1 MNTSKVNNHG
11 QGQWQEF
18 LRMLRSAIPR
28 KGLFAAA
35 IILSVL
41 EAAGGLIVPLF
52 TRDLIDQFAASGLD
66 IGVIIWLIAAFFV
79 QAAAGG
85 FSYYFMTYIGEM
97 FVRNIRSRLWNHILK
112 LKVSYFDKHESG
124 ELISRVT
131 QDTNTL
137 KTLVT
142 NHLVSSISGI
152 LSIIGALVILFV
164 IDWKMTLIM
173 LSAVPM
179 SMLILAPLGRLVYKI
194 SLQMQDELAAFS
206 AGLGRVLSDIRLE
219 KSHNAQSVERERGEQ
234 KIASLFRF
242 GMREARIQAFVSPL
256 MTTVIMAVLVVLIGY
271 GGARVSAGDLSAGT
285 LVAVIIYMF
294 QVVVPFSMLAQFFT
308 AFQKAMG
315 ATERIQDLLHIAPEQ
330 STGRVQQNPQNR
342 QKDEHDCKELERQ
355 SKPDFANAL
364 TLSAEWEQ
372 SEDASYQVDWNQPI
386 HFQDVSFGY
395 GQEDEV
401 LRSLNFTIEPG
412 QTVAFV
418 GPSGAGKTTIF
429 SLLERFYETSAGS
442 IMLGEQNIEQIPLH
456 AWREGIGYV
465 LQESPLMSG
474 SIKSNITYGL
484 TRPVTDDEVR
494 KAARLANAAA
504 FIEQLPSGYDTEV
517 GERGIKLSGGQRQ
530 RIAIAR
536 ALMRDP
542 KLLLLDEATSN
553 LDSESEALVQEAL
566 QNLMHGRTTLIIAH
580 RLSTVVDADQIIFLE
595 NGILTGQGTHAQLM
609 DGHALYRKFVHQ
621 QMKQESNFSVYTS

>member
-1 MNTSKVNNHG
+1 
-11 QGQWQEF
+11 
-18 LRMLRSAIPR
+18 
-28 KGLFAAA
+28 
-35 IILSVL
+35 
-41 EAAGGLIVPLF
+41 
-52 TRDLIDQFAASGLD
+52 
-66 IGVIIWLIAAFFV
+66 
-79 QAAAGG
+79 
-85 FSYYFMTYIGEM
+85 
-97 FVRNIRSRLWNHILK
+97 
-112 LKVSYFDKHESG
+112 
-124 ELISRVT
+124 
-131 QDTNTL
+131 
-137 KTLVT
+137 
-142 NHLVSSISGI
+142 
-152 LSIIGALVILFV
+152 
-164 IDWKMTLIM
+164 
-173 LSAVPM
+173 
-179 SMLILAPLGRLVYKI
+179 
-194 SLQMQDELAAFS
+194 
-206 AGLGRVLSDIRLE
+206 
-219 KSHNAQSVERERGEQ
+219 
-234 KIASLFRF
+234 
-242 GMREARIQAFVSPL
+242 
-256 MTTVIMAVLVVLIGY
+256 
-271 GGARVSAGDLSAGT
+271 
-285 LVAVIIYMF
+285 
-294 QVVVPFSMLAQFFT
+294 
-308 AFQKAMG
+308 
-315 ATERIQDLLHIAPEQ
+315 LLCTDPEQ
-330 STGRVQQNPQNR
+330 STGRIQQNQQNDDPDH
-342 QKDEHDCKELERQ
+342 QEPDRQ
-355 SKPDFANAL
+355 SKSDFATAL
-364 TLSAEWEQ
+364 TLSADWEQ

-494 KAARLANAAA
+494 EAARLANAAA

-595 NGILTGQGTHAQLM
+595 NGILTGQGTHDQLM

>member
-1 MNTSKVNNHG
+1 
-11 QGQWQEF
+11 
-18 LRMLRSAIPR
+18 
-28 KGLFAAA
+28 
-35 IILSVL
+35 
-41 EAAGGLIVPLF
+41 
-52 TRDLIDQFAASGLD
+52 
-66 IGVIIWLIAAFFV
+66 
-79 QAAAGG
+79 
-85 FSYYFMTYIGEM
+85 
-97 FVRNIRSRLWNHILK
+97 
-112 LKVSYFDKHESG
+112 
-124 ELISRVT
+124 
-131 QDTNTL
+131 
-137 KTLVT
+137 
-142 NHLVSSISGI
+142 
-152 LSIIGALVILFV
+152 
-164 IDWKMTLIM
+164 
-173 LSAVPM
+173 
-179 SMLILAPLGRLVYKI
+179 
-194 SLQMQDELAAFS
+194 
-206 AGLGRVLSDIRLE
+206 
-219 KSHNAQSVERERGEQ
+219 
-234 KIASLFRF
+234 
-242 GMREARIQAFVSPL
+242 
-256 MTTVIMAVLVVLIGY
+256 
-271 GGARVSAGDLSAGT
+271 
-285 LVAVIIYMF
+285 
-294 QVVVPFSMLAQFFT
+294 MLAQFFT

-315 ATERIQDLLHIAPEQ
+315 ATERIQELLCTDPEQ
-330 STGRVQQNPQNR
+330 STGRLQQNQQNDDPDH
-342 QKDEHDCKELERQ
+342 QEPGRQ
-355 SKPDFANAL
+355 SKPDFATAL
-364 TLSAEWEQ
+364 TLSADWEQ

-386 HFQDVSFGY
+386 HFKDVSFGY

-494 KAARLANAAA
+494 EAARLANAAA

-621 QMKQESNFSVYTS
+621 QMKQESNFSVYTT

>member
-1 MNTSKVNNHG
+1 MDTERVNNHD
-11 QGQWQEF
+11 QGRQWRKF
-18 LRMLRSAIPR
+18 LRMLRSAVPR
-28 KGLFAAA
+28 RGLFAVA

-97 FVRNIRSRLWNHILK
+97 FVRNIRLRLWNHILK

-137 KTLVT
+137 KTLIT
-142 NHLVSSISGI
+142 NHLVTSISGI
-152 LSIIGALVILFV
+152 LSIIGALAILFV

-173 LSAVPM
+173 LSAVPV

-206 AGLGRVLSDIRLE
+206 AGLGRVLSDIRLV
-219 KSHNAQSVERERGEQ
+219 KSHNAQSVERERGER
-234 KIASLFRF
+234 KIASLFHF

-256 MTTVIMAVLVVLIGY
+256 MTTVIMAVLVVIIGY

-315 ATERIQDLLHIAPEQ
+315 ATERIQELLCTEPEQ
-330 STGRVQQNPQNR
+330 STGRIQQNQQNDDPDH
-342 QKDEHDCKELERQ
+342 QEPDRQ
-355 SKPDFANAL
+355 SKSDFATAL
-364 TLSAEWEQ
+364 TLSEDWEQ

-484 TRPVTDDEVR
+484 TRPVTDNEVR
-494 KAARLANAAA
+494 EAARLANAAA

-536 ALMRDP
+536 ALLRDP